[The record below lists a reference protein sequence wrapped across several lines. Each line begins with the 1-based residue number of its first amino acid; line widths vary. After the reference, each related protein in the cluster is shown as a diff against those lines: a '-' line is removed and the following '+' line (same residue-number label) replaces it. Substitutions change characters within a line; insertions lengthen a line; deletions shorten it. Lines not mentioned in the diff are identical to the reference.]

1 MFSRKRGQTVKQIN
15 GYLSRLIQN
24 TWPDALVVCLLEPG
38 SETWVVQRPGEEDL
52 GLGSNFSEAKQ
63 AAHAIVKAEAKRGNR

>member
-24 TWPDALVVCLLEPG
+24 AFPDALVVCLMEPG
-38 SETWVVQRPGEEDL
+38 AETWVVQRPGEEDL
-52 GLGSNFSEAKQ
+52 GLGNSFSSANQ
-63 AAHAIVKAEAKRGNR
+63 ACHAIVKAEARRGNR